1 MSIGS
6 EELNVIKEEDFVLL
20 REVNELPSSVVPF
33 EYDVYSVVNESLL
46 EMLDAGT
53 VKASSEWQWRL
64 DGPINLQKS
73 FVVIVEFA
81 LLDGTIG
88 ALQRRA
94 DFVSPLMHQFIFP
107 AGFSSPQKYWSLE
120 ELSLMISAMRH
131 LAYVPSRFSLM
142 FSPLF
147 SGSPSA

>member
-1 MSIGS
+1 MDFSLIPMAISILQALGDP
-6 EELNVIKEEDFVLL
+6 EEIGENISGKQ
-20 REVNELPSSVVPF
+20 
-33 EYDVYSVVNESLL
+33 
-46 EMLDAGT
+46 LDTYA
-53 VKASSEWQWRL
+53 
-64 DGPINLQKS
+64 
-73 FVVIVEFA
+73 IVEFA

-131 LAYVPSRFSLM
+131 LAYVSSRFSLM
-142 FSPLF
+142 FSPLS